1 MIDTTILIDQSYFLQ
16 DNENI
21 KTPEEKAQDFM
32 QEFVKAS
39 RDSQLLDSLSEKDR
53 DEALSGFLFMSLGD
67 YTADSSDLP
76 TRLKLDKYILN
87 NILSSPEEETEV
99 EVETESPQGSEE
111 SEGGEE
117 DSEDSESYENS
128 ENPVNPENSVNL
140 EGLSSGNEGIERLT
154 VENPKEIQDG
164 ESITIRR
171 DPSAPTNRFF

>member
-1 MIDTTILIDQSYFLQ
+1 MPLHDSHQCGKSCKDFLPVSQVSDLRPCYSLIFVILIYNSRHSTTIPSLTHI
-16 DNENI
+16 I
-21 KTPEEKAQDFM
+21 
-32 QEFVKAS
+32 
-39 RDSQLLDSLSEKDR
+39 LLFHS
-53 DEALSGFLFMSLGD
+53 
-67 YTADSSDLP
+67 P
-76 TRLKLDKYILN
+76 ILN

-99 EVETESPQGSEE
+99 EIETESSQGPEE
-111 SEGGEE
+111 SEGGGE